1 MVKLSDSPLLKWYA
15 EHRRDLPWRKT
26 NFPYEIWISE
36 MMLQQTRVDTV
47 IPYYLRWIEK
57 YPDIKILASAHR
69 DDVLKTW
76 EGLGYYRRAHAIH
89 ETAAI
94 ILLKYW
100 GNFPSRVSDL
110 RQLPGIGPYTA
121 SAIAAFAFGQDVLA
135 IDGNV
140 RRVLSRWID
149 LEFDPRTRE
158 GETRLQEW
166 ASVTMPSGMAAEYN
180 QAVMDL
186 GSLLCTV
193 KTPSCNACPLTSTCL
208 AHQRGTQSSRPVRSP
223 RKKSPSHTA
232 AAAVLLQEG
241 RVLIGR
247 RPEGKLLGG
256 LWEFPGGKQ
265 EDGESIEACLRRE
278 IKEEL
283 DVEIK
288 VGASLGSFKNTYTH
302 FKITVYA
309 FFAEIT
315 AGEPKALDHTRLA
328 WVHPAEL
335 EEYPMGK
342 IDRAIANELCL
353 HVEMNG

>member
-1 MVKLSDSPLLKWYA
+1 MVKLSESPLLKWYA

-26 NFPYEIWISE
+26 QNPYEIWISE

-47 IPYYLRWIEK
+47 IPYYLLWMEK
-57 YPDIKILASAHR
+57 YPDINLLAAASR
-69 DDVLKTW
+69 DEVLKSW

-94 ILLKYW
+94 ILFKYE
-100 GNFPSRVSDL
+100 GKFPSEISEL
-110 RQLPGIGPYTA
+110 RQLPGIGPYTS
-121 SAIAAFAFGQDVLA
+121 SAIAAFAFEQDILT

-140 RRVLSRWID
+140 RRVLSRWMD
-149 LEFDPRTRE
+149 LEIDPRTRQ
-158 GETRLQEW
+158 GETRLLDW
-166 ASVTMPSGMAAEYN
+166 ASATMPSGMAAEYN

-186 GSLLCTV
+186 GALLCTA
-193 KTPSCNACPLTSTCL
+193 KNPSCNSCPLASTCL
-208 AHQRGTQSSRPVRSP
+208 AHQRGTQSHRPVRSP

-232 AAAVLLQEG
+232 AAAVLLQEE

-288 VGASLGSFKNTYTH
+288 VGASLGAFKHAYTH
-302 FKITVYA
+302 FKITVVA
-309 FFAEIT
+309 FFAEIA
-315 AGEPKALDHTRLA
+315 AGEPKPLDHTRLA
-328 WVHPAEL
+328 WVHPSEL
-335 EEYPMGK
+335 DEYPMGK
-342 IDRAIANELCL
+342 IDRAIANELRL
-353 HVEMNG
+353 QNEMDS

>member
-1 MVKLSDSPLLKWYA
+1 MVKLSESPLLKWYA
-15 EHRRDLPWRKT
+15 EHQRDLPWRKT
-26 NFPYEIWISE
+26 RIPYKIWISE

-47 IPYYLRWIEK
+47 IPYFLRWMEK
-57 YPDIKILASAHR
+57 YPNIKILASASR
-69 DDVLKTW
+69 DDILKTW

-94 ILLKYW
+94 VLLKY
-100 GNFPSRVSDL
+100 GGIFPSQVSEL

-121 SAIAAFAFGQDVLA
+121 SAIAAFAFDQDILTV
-135 IDGNV
+135 DGNV

-149 LEFDPRTRE
+149 LELDPRTRE
-158 GETRLQEW
+158 GETRLRDW
-166 ASVTMPSGMAAEYN
+166 ASETMPSGMAAGYN

-186 GSLLCTV
+186 GALLCTV
-193 KTPSCNACPLTSTCL
+193 KNPSCSDCPLVSNCL
-208 AHQRGTQSSRPVRSP
+208 SHQRGTQSFRPVRSL

-232 AAAVLLQEG
+232 AAAVLLQEK

-309 FFAEIT
+309 FFADIT
-315 AGEPKALDHTRLA
+315 VGEPKPLDHTRLV
-328 WVHPAEL
+328 WVHPTEL
-335 EEYPMGK
+335 DEYPMGK
-342 IDRAIANELCL
+342 IDRAIANELRMQ
-353 HVEMNG
+353 VEMND